1 MQPDPFPRLTEA
13 QLEQMRRDQREWQSV
28 PPPCGIPHI
37 DIWNP
42 CLPERDER
50 GLWCATCMLRQRLAI
65 TAGDRRWRLIQSR
78 GTPHAGGWL
87 DGLGAIGSD
96 VARISFTTPTRPA
109 VLTGKDDGDGYR
121 YVLMPIRSAG

>member
-37 DIWNP
+37 DLVHDAHP
-42 CLPERDER
+42 
-50 GLWCATCMLRQRLAI
+50 
-65 TAGDRRWRLIQSR
+65 
-78 GTPHAGGWL
+78 
-87 DGLGAIGSD
+87 
-96 VARISFTTPTRPA
+96 